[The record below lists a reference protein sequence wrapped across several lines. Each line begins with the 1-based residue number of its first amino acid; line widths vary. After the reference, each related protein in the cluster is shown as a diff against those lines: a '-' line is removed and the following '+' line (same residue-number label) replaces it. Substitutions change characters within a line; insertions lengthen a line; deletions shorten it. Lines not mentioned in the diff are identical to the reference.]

1 MNKNNR
7 LRTLL
12 IGLCLSSIFFF
23 SCVDQDYDLEG
34 KLDKT
39 FALGGANLTFPLGS
53 IDSIKLNKIIRR
65 NEQTSIYLKNG
76 EYSIARK
83 SQIESFNIMVPTAP
97 PINIAEVT
105 LPDIPLCPKG
115 VYPSGD
121 VAATSVTSPLNFIY
135 KTLPQEVRSVK
146 SFIFPTNSPVK
157 MTVKLTV
164 NGLAASASLKLK
176 SINIAFPK
184 YIISK
189 NLNAKN
195 EFVISNERLSG
206 TLTKEILISAFDFSK
221 ETEGVIPIVY
231 QTINVKKN
239 ITVSGTLNC
248 TNFMPSNVSSSAKIG
263 VSVSLAPI
271 KISTL
276 EGNINPSIKMYIQ
289 PLPFDIPDFLN
300 DDDIIMDAQDP
311 LIRLKVRNELELP
324 IEIKGILQGYRAG
337 RVLNQVMVKAP
348 TPILV
353 DANGQTI
360 ICLSRSG
367 LAGEDGTKKYRIS
380 DLNNLIVR
388 IPDQIRFSVDAN
400 ALPQAVYKVELGK
413 KYKIGVDSEI
423 EVPLKFGPG
432 LSVVYNDTIDHFN
445 KQMKGITATEM
456 NFSVGVENNIPLV
469 LKLEAFPIGV
479 DKTLGILQGVKIRVN
494 GEIKSCSQSGSAQRT
509 NINANLIET
518 IPGALKQLDGLIFKV
533 TAISTE
539 TINGMPL
546 RESQY
551 LRIKDIKAQIVG
563 GISVDLNK

>member
-12 IGLCLSSIFFF
+12 IGLCLSSVFFF

-34 KLDKT
+34 KLDKS

-53 IDSIKLNKIIRR
+53 IDSIKLNKIIKR

-83 SQIESFNIMVPTAP
+83 SQIESFNIMVPAAP
-97 PINIAEVT
+97 PINVADVT

-121 VAATSVTSPLNFIY
+121 VTATSVTSPLNLIY
-135 KTLPQEVRSVK
+135 KTLPQEIRSVK
-146 SFIFPTNSPVK
+146 TFIFPLNSPVK
-157 MTVKLTV
+157 MTVKLTAT
-164 NGLAASASLKLK
+164 GLSASASLKLK
-176 SINIAFPK
+176 TINIAFPK

-195 EFVISNERLSG
+195 ELVISNERLST
-206 TLTKEILISAFDFSK
+206 TLTKEVLISAFDFSK
-221 ETEGVIPIVY
+221 ETEGVLPIMY

-239 ITVSGTLNC
+239 ITFSGVLNC

-263 VSVSLAPI
+263 VTVSLAPI

-289 PLPFDIPDFLN
+289 PLPFDVPDFLN

-337 RVLNQVMVKAP
+337 KVLNQVMVKAP

-353 DANGQTI
+353 DANGQTV

-400 ALPQAVYKVELGK
+400 ALSQAIYKVELGK

-432 LSVVYNDTIDHFN
+432 LSVIYNDTIDHFN
-445 KQMKGITATEM
+445 KQLKGITATEM

-479 DKTLGILQGVKIRVN
+479 DKTQGILQGVKIKIN
-494 GEIKSCSQSGSAQRT
+494 GEIKSCSQSGNAQRT
-509 NINANLIET
+509 NITANLVET
-518 IPGALKQLDGLIFKV
+518 IPGSLKQLDGLIFKV

-563 GISVDLNK
+563 GINVDLNK